1 MCVGKTQ
8 INRIYQRKH
17 EILRLWEGG
26 TRGFALGHPH
36 ADFVHLI
43 QQAEFFKNMLLMAA
57 LNKQT
62 FHFFSICEN
71 ETQTSTN

>member
-26 TRGFALGHPH
+26 ARGFGLGHPC
-36 ADFVHLI
+36 ADFIHLI
-43 QQAEFFKNMLLMAA
+43 QQAKSVFKNADGRF
-57 LNKQT
+57 QII
-62 FHFFSICEN
+62 F
-71 ETQTSTN
+71 Q

>member
-26 TRGFALGHPH
+26 TRGFGLGHSNG
-36 ADFVHLI
+36 DFVHLI
-43 QQAEFFKNMLLMAA
+43 QQAQSVFQKQITDGS
-57 LNKQT
+57 NKQRKIS
-62 FHFFSICEN
+62 FFFN
-71 ETQTSTN
+71 

>member
-8 INRIYQRKH
+8 INRIYQMKH

-26 TRGFALGHPH
+26 ARVFSLGQSN

-43 QQAEFFKNMLLMAA
+43 HQAESVFF
-57 LNKQT
+57 
-62 FHFFSICEN
+62 F
-71 ETQTSTN
+71 